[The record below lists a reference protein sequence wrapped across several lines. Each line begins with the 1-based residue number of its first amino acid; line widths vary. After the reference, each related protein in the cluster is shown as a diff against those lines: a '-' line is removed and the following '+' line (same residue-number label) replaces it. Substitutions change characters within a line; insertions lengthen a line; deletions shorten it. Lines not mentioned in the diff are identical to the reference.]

1 MAKSHFR
8 SEGCRPQ
15 INWYGDMGHGLDL
28 KSKVYMPW
36 EKRIE
41 GIVLRRGHVPK
52 LVDSP
57 IQAFT

>member
-1 MAKSHFR
+1 
-8 SEGCRPQ
+8 
-15 INWYGDMGHGLDL
+15 MGHGLDL

-57 IQAFT
+57 AYGKKQQREGIMQPSKKLLSQIK